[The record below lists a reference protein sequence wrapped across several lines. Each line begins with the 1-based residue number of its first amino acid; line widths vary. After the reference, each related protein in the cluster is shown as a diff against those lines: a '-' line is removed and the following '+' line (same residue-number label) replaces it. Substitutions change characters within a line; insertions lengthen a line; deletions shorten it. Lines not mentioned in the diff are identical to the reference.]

1 MASGLHSWC
10 LLLSQSVPR
19 RYSPPFGKLAL
30 GHTVVAGAA
39 VEGVADV
46 NDEEPVMHT
55 RTSRQQLGLEWLLIS
70 GLVVLP

>member
-1 MASGLHSWC
+1 M
-10 LLLSQSVPR
+10 LLSQSVPR
-19 RYSPPFGKLAL
+19 LYSPPFGKLAL

-55 RTSRQQLGLEWLLIS
+55 RTSRQQLGLEWLRK
-70 GLVVLP
+70 V